1 MSTQDQ
7 LLLNGKWLYAS
18 IEWWGLAEGL
28 HYVLCQVCSFQSCV
42 LYVICSSITK
52 IYFKFLKTNNQKK
65 FSDKIPLWDFGNL
78 RSRQLAVPHLRHPS
92 PQPLPLF
99 QTTLEPR
106 PLSLGLPEKCP
117 CSHDWEIKFSL
128 KLTINKWGK
137 LFPTISS
144 PNFKEKGLIWN
155 GLMRFIS
162 TQFWFH
168 KENQK
173 KSCCNWLQEH

>member
-1 MSTQDQ
+1 MTVC
-7 LLLNGKWLYAS
+7 KHRMVRAS
-18 IEWWGLAEGL
+18 RGTL
-28 HYVLCQVCSFQSCV
+28 HYVLCQVCPFQSCV

-52 IYFKFLKTNNQKK
+52 SYFKFLKTNNKK
-65 FSDKIPLWDFGNL
+65 NSLTRYRFGIL
-78 RSRQLAVPHLRHPS
+78 EIWEAGSWPS
-92 PQPLPLF
+92 PTYAILPLNPSPCF
-99 QTTLEPR
+99 RPPSPLTLEPR